1 MSHLSMTRSERE
13 AFLAGLHVGI
23 LAVEGG
29 DGRPPLTAPIW
40 YGYEPGGDVF
50 FVIGRT
56 SQKARRLTAAGRASV
71 CAQSEDAPYKYV
83 TVEGPVA
90 ITDGVEPEQR
100 RALAHRYLPAALA
113 DGYIAATAD
122 TEADTVTVHLTPRRW
137 LTTDYAKQFG

>member
-50 FVIGRT
+50 LVIGRT
-56 SQKARRLTAAGRASV
+56 SQKARRLTAAGR
-71 CAQSEDAPYKYV
+71 
-83 TVEGPVA
+83 VA

-100 RALAHRYLPAALA
+100 RALAHRHLPAALA